1 LSTNRKGSHGLRV
14 LLEWVRTLD
23 LHRTE
28 RDVMFVF
35 AEHSNYWDGSGSRP
49 GISTIAKKSK
59 VSERHAK
66 RIVANLAERG
76 YLIQTERSRGTL
88 PATFRLN
95 VQLPISAVSTESTGD
110 KSTDSLGVTSGDARG
125 DISQQ
130 LGVTSGDARGDISM
144 HAIRKT
150 VKAPLS
156 TTVKAPAS
164 AGAAADKNPWSKLVP
179 GLQGK
184 VLRQLEFMQEASV
197 GSGID
202 LDGQPAEVRAR
213 IIRDRWIVA
222 CQRAGIWRNVAEQ
235 IADYF
240 YIEAGGRIQPEHA
253 PSAFRTPLKARSGK
267 A

>member
-110 KSTDSLGVTSGDARG
+110 KSTDS
-125 DISQQ
+125 